1 MSSKE
6 EEEVLELYETDEEF
20 ARMFDARED
29 WQRDYDHAC
38 SCMLVEEVDSDL
50 K

>member
-20 ARMFDARED
+20 SRMFDARED